1 MDLLAAWLDLCERV
15 GAHGDCSGVGRSL
28 VDAYA
33 GPDRAYHDVRHL
45 AEVLEHVDALAGA
58 AAAADL
64 VRLAAWFHDAVY
76 DTHVGAQPAAGSSEE
91 GAESSEERSA
101 RLATERLLGLGLDEA
116 DVTEVARLV
125 RLTATH
131 DPELGD
137 ADGAVLCDADLAVL
151 ARDPAGYAGYVAA
164 VRQEYAHVP
173 DPLFRTGRAA
183 ILRALLDQ
191 PQLFRTPTAAARW
204 EARARANVTAELTT
218 LDKGAG

>member
-1 MDLLAAWLDLCERV
+1 MDLLTAWLDLCDRV
-15 GAHGDCSGVGRSL
+15 GARGDCSGVGRSL

-76 DTHVGAQPAAGSSEE
+76 DTHAGPESGEGVAAG
-91 GAESSEERSA
+91 SSEERSA

-131 DPELGD
+131 DPAPGD

-151 ARDPAGYAGYVAA
+151 ARDPAGYAGYVVA
-164 VRQEYAHVP
+164 VRQEYGHVP
-173 DPLFRTGRAA
+173 DHLFRAGRAA

-218 LDKGAG
+218 LDDLER

>member
-1 MDLLAAWLDLCERV
+1 MDLLATWLDLCDRV
-15 GAHGDCSGVGRSL
+15 GARGDCSGVGRSL
-28 VDAYA
+28 MVAYA

-76 DTHVGAQPAAGSSEE
+76 DTHVGAEPGDRGASSSED
-91 GAESSEERSA
+91 RSA
-101 RLATERLLGLGLDEA
+101 RLATDSLFGLGLDEVE
-116 DVTEVARLV
+116 VTEVARLV

-131 DPELGD
+131 DPEPGD

-151 ARDPAGYAGYVAA
+151 ARDPTGYAGYVAA

-173 DPLFRTGRAA
+173 DDLFRTGRAA

-191 PQLFRTPTAAARW
+191 PRLFRTPAAAARW
-204 EARARANVTAELTT
+204 EARARANVTAELTA
-218 LDKGAG
+218 LGEAGPRLGG